1 MKRVAGWLACV
12 LLCTG
17 CATDPLPERDVTPP
31 LPPALAA
38 ARDLRGPFR
47 AAFCAREAACEDT
60 LYRFGGE
67 REAPRP
73 PVADASRFRLLFVPG
88 FLASCFPDIHSFGD
102 VMVAA
107 RDEGFA
113 VDFLDVEGRSGV
125 AANAR
130 TLAQRIAAL
139 PADGRRYIIVGH
151 SKGAVDALQML
162 VDEPAIAQR
171 TVALIA
177 VAGAL
182 QGSPLADRLDGL
194 YGVTFGAFP
203 FSACSKGEGTPVLDL
218 QREARAAWW
227 AVHGSALTVPVYSLV
242 SVPEMTRLAPTLY
255 TPFLALSRITRYNDG
270 MLLASG
276 QVAPAGALLGVM
288 DADHLSIGIPRP
300 TALPHVLW
308 FSPVPFPR
316 TAAILSAIDV
326 VAAEAR

>member
-1 MKRVAGWLACV
+1 MTRARGWLAAV

-17 CATDPLPERDVTPP
+17 CATEPLPAPDEAPP

-47 AAFCAREAACEDT
+47 AAFCAREAVCADT
-60 LYRFGGE
+60 LYRFAGE
-67 REAPRP
+67 ADAPRP
-73 PVADASRFRLLFVPG
+73 PVADPSRLHLLFVPG
-88 FLASCFPDIHSFGD
+88 FLASCFPDIHTFGD
-102 VMVAA
+102 VMDAA
-107 RDEGFA
+107 KAQGFA
-113 VDFLDVEGRSGV
+113 VDFLDVEGRSGI

-130 TLAQRIAAL
+130 ALAQRIAAL
-139 PADGRRYIIVGH
+139 PDDGRRFVIVAH

-162 VDEPAIAQR
+162 VDEPRIAQR
-171 TVALIA
+171 TVALVA

-203 FSACSKGEGTPVLDL
+203 FSACGKGEGTPVLDL
-218 QREARAAWW
+218 QRAARAAWW
-227 AVHGSALTVPVYSLV
+227 SAHGSALTVPVYSLV

-255 TPFLALSRITRYNDG
+255 PSFLALTRMTRYNDG
-270 MLLASG
+270 MLLAGG
-276 QVAPAGALLGVM
+276 QVAPGGALLGVV

-316 TAAILSAIDV
+316 TAAILAAIDV
-326 VAAEAR
+326 AAAEAR